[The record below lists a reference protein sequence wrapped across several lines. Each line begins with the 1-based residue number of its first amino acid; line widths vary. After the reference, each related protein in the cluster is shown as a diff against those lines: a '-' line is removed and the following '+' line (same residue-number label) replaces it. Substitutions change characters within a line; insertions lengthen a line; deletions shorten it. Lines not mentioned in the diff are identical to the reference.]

1 MALDPLPQDL
11 ASHKVVQLK
20 VRLLSLSLSSNPHQS
35 NSPPLSTQE
44 LLKERSLPVSGTKA
58 QLISRLQENDT
69 NQDRERENGEQL
81 QEDTETND
89 KGDKRR
95 PLQDEQEDGERENK
109 RARVGE
115 EVDQELENPNE
126 EDKVAVPSFDSAPAL
141 KTIEEQKGRPVN
153 ESIVAEE
160 GEGAIQGGETKD
172 TENSS
177 NGHEAVISTNQEVV
191 AEEGTTERQEAGEKM
206 VERQDEVAQKKEEKE
221 EEEEVPDYSFT
232 EEDDSSSRPTDMYL
246 DTVCIYLFP
255 SPCSS

>member
-1 MALDPLPQDL
+1 M
-11 ASHKVVQLK
+11 
-20 VRLLSLSLSSNPHQS
+20 
-35 NSPPLSTQE
+35 
-44 LLKERSLPVSGTKA
+44 
-58 QLISRLQENDT
+58 QENDT

-81 QEDTETND
+81 QEDTTTTQE
-89 KGDKRR
+89 GDKRR
-95 PLQDEQEDGERENK
+95 PLQDEREDQRENK

-153 ESIVAEE
+153 ESIGAEE
-160 GEGAIQGGETKD
+160 GQGAIQGGETKE
-172 TENSS
+172 TENGS

-191 AEEGTTERQEAGEKM
+191 VEEGTTERQEEGEKM

-221 EEEEVPDYSFT
+221 EEEEVPDYSFP

-246 DTVCIYLFP
+246 DTVRRFSLSLLLLKLTSSSKTMIDQSFLPRFRFRTIMFRHPLSQQHLLLF
-255 SPCSS
+255 SRREILSRTW